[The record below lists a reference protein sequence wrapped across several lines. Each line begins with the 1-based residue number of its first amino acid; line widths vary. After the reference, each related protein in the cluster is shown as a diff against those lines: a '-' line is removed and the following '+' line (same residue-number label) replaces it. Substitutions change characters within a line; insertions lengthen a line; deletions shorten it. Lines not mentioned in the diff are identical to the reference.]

1 MKNRISQVAIMLLV
15 SGALAF
21 AGDKDKSAAASDN
34 AQPSSAIQYDGT
46 VPNNSPCVSTS
57 DEKKNKNDK
66 NKDKAAPSDQ
76 EEQFNKVLQG
86 IYG

>member
-34 AQPSSAIQYDGT
+34 AQPSSTTQSDGT
-46 VPNNSPCVSTS
+46 MPNNSPCVST
-57 DEKKNKNDK
+57 DDKKENKNKTK
-66 NKDKAAPSDQ
+66 PAPSDQ
-76 EEQFNKVLQG
+76 EQQFDKVLQG